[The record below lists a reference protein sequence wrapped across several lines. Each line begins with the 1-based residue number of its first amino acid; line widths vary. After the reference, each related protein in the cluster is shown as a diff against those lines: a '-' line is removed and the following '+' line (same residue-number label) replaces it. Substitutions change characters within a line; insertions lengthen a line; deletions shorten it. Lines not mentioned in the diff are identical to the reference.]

1 MTVKNTL
8 YTCVKSTAV
17 LACILLGTLSASA
30 GTISSFTATASPSTP
45 FTVSG
50 LTQSF
55 TGGEAIVSGTVT
67 CNSEVTCAGSAI
79 SFSLGVT
86 GLSASTPV
94 SAEIVGDASANAS
107 GLFVETSPI
116 SASIP
121 FTVGAGSF
129 DKTVFSSSLPAV
141 GSLLITGNLNL
152 TILAGQSITLPLN
165 FFVGAQA
172 VPEPSSFAFL
182 GLGLLGLVA
191 KFRRK

>member
-1 MTVKNTL
+1 MTAKSTF
-8 YTCVKSTAV
+8 YTCARATAV
-17 LACILLGTLSASA
+17 LACILLGTISASA
-30 GTISSFTATASPSTP
+30 GTISSFTAAAAPSTP

-55 TGGEAIVSGTVT
+55 SGTEAIVSGTVT
-67 CNSEVTCAGSAI
+67 CNSETTCSGSAI
-79 SFSLGVT
+79 SFSLGIT
-86 GLSASTPV
+86 GLTASTAV
-94 SAEIVGDASANAS
+94 SAEIVGDATANAS

-116 SASIP
+116 SASVP
-121 FTVGAGSF
+121 FTVGTGSF
-129 DKTVFSSSLPAV
+129 DKSIFSSSLPAV

-152 TILAGQSITLPLN
+152 TILAGQSLTLPLN

-172 VPEPSSFAFL
+172 VPEPSTFAFL